1 MIFLATC
8 CPEIGLS
15 SAIVKTWGEMRR
27 RRLQNR
33 YSPLSSPFCSHG
45 LKLRQWRR
53 RVLWPLRFR
62 TCADSLTAKI
72 LLLHRSSSV
81 ILFLSLCS
89 LSYAWF
95 LRKLSENAFIEISI
109 LCFVLSIE
117 CSSYLLMKNPALIA
131 FVNHI
136 FLGNE
141 TECLVFLHFGFCGA
155 NDHRRVEI

>member
-81 ILFLSLCS
+81 ILFLSLFFILCLVS
-89 LSYAWF
+89 KKTQ
-95 LRKLSENAFIEISI
+95 RKRIYWNFNFV
-109 LCFVLSIE
+109 LCFVNWVQLLSINE
-117 CSSYLLMKNPALIA
+117 KSS
-131 FVNHI
+131 VNC
-136 FLGNE
+136 F
-141 TECLVFLHFGFCGA
+141 
-155 NDHRRVEI
+155 R